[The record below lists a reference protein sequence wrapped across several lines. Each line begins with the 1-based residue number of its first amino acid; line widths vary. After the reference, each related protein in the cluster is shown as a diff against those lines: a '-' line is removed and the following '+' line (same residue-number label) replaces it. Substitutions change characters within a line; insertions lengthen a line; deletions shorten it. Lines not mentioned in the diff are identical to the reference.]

1 MKLDPFIAKPGTQ
14 IKLKHFDPRYISDFQ
29 YKDIQVPK
37 AELKARSSELLTTG
51 IKKLA
56 EFQDKLYA
64 QNTYALLCIFQ
75 AMDAAGKDGTI
86 KHVMSGINPQGC
98 QVFSFK
104 QPSPEEL
111 DHDYLWRY
119 AKSVPERGRIGI
131 FNRSYY
137 EEVLV
142 VRVHQDLLEKQQLP
156 ANLKENKKIWVQRF
170 GEINNFEQYLVNNGV
185 IVLKFFLNVSKEE
198 QKERFMARLNLP
210 EKNWKFS
217 ASDVKDRQHWDDYM
231 SAYEEVFTH
240 TSTDWA
246 PWYIVPAD
254 RKWYMRL
261 VVATVIYQTLENLG
275 LHYPEVTEAQ
285 KQSLEEARRILENEA
300 SGNG

>member
-1 MKLDPFIAKPGTQ
+1 MNLFEPFLVKPNSK
-14 IKLKHFDPRYISDFQ
+14 IRLKDFDPRYLDDFE
-29 YKDIQVPK
+29 YKNVKIAKQD
-37 AELKARSSELLTTG
+37 LKERSPEVLKTG
-51 IKKLA
+51 IEKLA

-86 KHVMSGINPQGC
+86 KHVMSGVNPQGC

-104 QPSPEEL
+104 QPSAEEL

-119 AKSVPERGRIGI
+119 TKSLPERGRIGI

-142 VRVHQDLLEKQQLP
+142 VRVHPELLERQQLP
-156 ANLKENKKIWVQRF
+156 DSLKESNKIWKQRF
-170 GEINNFEQYLVNNGV
+170 EEINNFEKYLVNNGI

-198 QKERFMARLNLP
+198 QKERFMKRLNLP

-217 ASDVKDRQHWDDYM
+217 AADVKERQLWDQYM
-231 SAYEEVFTH
+231 DAFEDVFNN
-240 TSTDWA
+240 TSNEWA
-246 PWYIVPAD
+246 PWYIIPAD
-254 RKWYMRL
+254 RKWYTRL
-261 VVATVIYQTLENLG
+261 IVGTIIHETLANLG
-275 LHYPEVTEAQ
+275 LAYPKVTASQRDALAEA
-285 KQSLEEARRILENEA
+285 KHLLEKM
-300 SGNG
+300 